1 MNWTVFR
8 RMASAVVVA
17 GALSG
22 VLLSGVQQ
30 FQVEKLILQAEQY
43 EKAAEESPPAA
54 SSASAATSSAHE
66 HEHAPAHEHASAASA
81 HEHTHDADAWE
92 PADGA
97 ERTGYTVLANVS
109 MAVGF
114 ALLLVAAI
122 TLSGRQVS
130 WRSGLLWGLAGY
142 GVFFVAPSLGLPPE
156 VPGTLAAPLQAR
168 QLWWVMTAVMTAAS
182 LGLFVF
188 TRAWWCK
195 LLAVALLVV
204 PHLVGAPQPEVHG
217 GVAPEELAHAFI
229 RATALANAVFWLA
242 LGGLTGFFYR
252 RFG

>member
-1 MNWTVFR
+1 MNCTVFR

-43 EKAAEESPPAA
+43 EKAAEEG
-54 SSASAATSSAHE
+54 ASAVPQAAHE
-66 HEHAPAHEHASAASA
+66 HEHDQAHEHTAASA
-81 HEHTHDADAWE
+81 HAHEHSHDADAWE

-168 QLWWVMTAVMTAAS
+168 QFWWVMTAVMTAAS

>member
-30 FQVEKLILQAEQY
+30 FQVEKIILQAEQY
-43 EKAAEESPPAA
+43 EKAAEEAAPAA
-54 SSASAATSSAHE
+54 ATTHDHDHDA
-66 HEHAPAHEHASAASA
+66 APAHEHAAGTPAHSHGDA
-81 HEHTHDADAWE
+81 HEHDPNAWE

-114 ALLLVAAI
+114 ALMLVAAFAI
-122 TLSGRQVS
+122 SGRHVG

-156 VPGTLAAPLQAR
+156 VPGTLAAPLHAR

-188 TRAWWCK
+188 GRGWWWK
-195 LLAVALLVV
+195 VLAVLLLVV
-204 PHLVGAPQPEVHG
+204 PHLVGAPQPELHG
-217 GVAPEELAHAFI
+217 SAAPEELAHAFI
-229 RATALANAVFWLA
+229 RATAMANAVFWLA

>member
-30 FQVEKLILQAEQY
+30 FQVEKIILQAEQY
-43 EKAAEESPPAA
+43 EKAAEEAAPAA
-54 SSASAATSSAHE
+54 ATTHDHDHDA
-66 HEHAPAHEHASAASA
+66 APAHEHAAGTPAHSHGDA
-81 HEHTHDADAWE
+81 HEHDPNAWE

-114 ALLLVAAI
+114 ALMLVAAFAI
-122 TLSGRQVS
+122 SGRRVG

-156 VPGTLAAPLQAR
+156 VPGTLAAPLHAR

-188 TRAWWCK
+188 GRGWWWK
-195 LLAVALLVV
+195 VLAVLLLVV
-204 PHLVGAPQPEVHG
+204 PHLVGA
-217 GVAPEELAHAFI
+217 
-229 RATALANAVFWLA
+229 
-242 LGGLTGFFYR
+242 
-252 RFG
+252 

>member
-30 FQVEKLILQAEQY
+30 FQVEKIILQAEQY
-43 EKAAEESPPAA
+43 EKAAEEAAPAA
-54 SSASAATSSAHE
+54 ATTHDHDHDA
-66 HEHAPAHEHASAASA
+66 APAHEHAAGTPAHSHGDA
-81 HEHTHDADAWE
+81 HEHDPNAWE

-97 ERTGYTVLANVS
+97 ERTGYTMLANVS

-114 ALLLVAAI
+114 ALMLVAAFAI
-122 TLSGRQVS
+122 SGRRVG

-156 VPGTLAAPLQAR
+156 VPGTLAAPLHAR

-188 TRAWWCK
+188 GRGWWWK
-195 LLAVALLVV
+195 VLAVLLLVV
-204 PHLVGAPQPEVHG
+204 PHLVGAPQPELHG
-217 GVAPEELAHAFI
+217 SAAPEELAQAFI
-229 RATALANAVFWLA
+229 RATAMANAVFWLA

>member
-30 FQVEKLILQAEQY
+30 FQVEKIILKAEEY
-43 EKAAEESPPAA
+43 EKAGEAA
-54 SSASAATSSAHE
+54 AATQASAAHAD
-66 HEHAPAHEHASAASA
+66 EHAHQHAATASA
-81 HEHTHDADAWE
+81 HEHSHDADAWE

-114 ALLLVAAI
+114 ALMLVAAM
-122 TLSGRQVS
+122 TLSGRRIS
-130 WRSGLLWGLAGY
+130 WRAGLLWGLAGY

-156 VPGTLAAPLQAR
+156 VPGTLAAPLHAR
-168 QLWWVMTAVMTAAS
+168 QLWWVMTAAMTAAS

-188 TRAWWCK
+188 TRGWPWK
-195 LLAVALLVV
+195 LVGLALLVV

-217 GVAPEELAHAFI
+217 SVAPEELAQAFI
-229 RATALANAVFWLA
+229 HATALANAVFWLA